1 MDLDKM
7 EGKNELGRV
16 LKLTVFIN
24 PIGEN
29 YTKEYSERRK
39 NHYLVPQK
47 KRINHYHSTLAL
59 FRCIIWQNVE
69 IFKNKIKSQRIKKF
83 CVLGKGRIL

>member
-1 MDLDKM
+1 LKCPNQ
-7 EGKNELGRV
+7 EEEEEEEKALNGSGQNGRKKWAGTV

-39 NHYLVPQK
+39 IRYLVPQK
-47 KRINHYHSTLAL
+47 
-59 FRCIIWQNVE
+59 
-69 IFKNKIKSQRIKKF
+69 
-83 CVLGKGRIL
+83 

>member
-7 EGKNELGRV
+7 EGKTELGWV
-16 LKLTVFIN
+16 PKLTVFMN

-29 YTKEYSERRK
+29 YTKEYSKRIK

-47 KRINHYHSTLAL
+47 
-59 FRCIIWQNVE
+59 
-69 IFKNKIKSQRIKKF
+69 IK
-83 CVLGKGRIL
+83 